1 MSEHERWQGRYAA
14 AEYVFGEAPNVFLA
28 AQKAL
33 LPKSGKMLAVADGE
47 ARNGVWLAQQG
58 LDVHSIDFSSNA
70 QTKARALAEKRGVEL
85 KLEIW
90 DINEFPFPENA
101 FDVVVEVFTQF
112 STPDERGRKWAGML
126 RTLKPGGLLLIEGY
140 TPRQLEYNTGGP
152 KELDRLYTREMLEAA
167 FAKGL
172 SRYEIKEYDAH
183 FDEGGGH
190 AGMGAVIDLVGY
202 KK

>member
-14 AEYVFGEAPNVFLA
+14 QEYVFGEEPNAFLA
-28 AQKAL
+28 AQKDL
-33 LPKSGKMLAVADGE
+33 LPKSGRVLAVADGE

-70 QTKARALAEKRGVEL
+70 HIKARALAKKKGVEL
-85 KLEIW
+85 QFEIW
-90 DINEFPFPENA
+90 DINDFPFPENTY
-101 FDVVVEVFTQF
+101 DVVVEVFTQF
-112 STPDERGRKWAGML
+112 STPDERARKWAGML

-140 TPRQLEYNTGGP
+140 TPKQLQYGTGGP
-152 KELDRLYTREMLEAA
+152 KEVDRLYTREMLERA
-167 FAKGL
+167 FAQGL

>member
-1 MSEHERWQGRYAA
+1 MSEFERWQGRYAA
-14 AEYVFGEAPNVFLA
+14 TEYVFGEEPNAFLA
-28 AQKAL
+28 AQKDL
-33 LPKSGKMLAVADGE
+33 LPKSGKVLAVADGE

-58 LDVHSIDFSSNA
+58 LDVHSIDFSPNA
-70 QTKARALAEKRGVEL
+70 HIKARALAAKRGVEL
-85 KLEIW
+85 TFEIW
-90 DINEFPFPENA
+90 DINDFPFPENTY
-101 FDVVVEVFTQF
+101 DVVVEVFTQF
-112 STPDERGRKWAGML
+112 STPDERARKWAGML

-140 TPRQLEYNTGGP
+140 TPKQLEYKTGGP

-167 FAKGL
+167 FAAGL
-172 SRYEIKEYDAH
+172 SSYDIREYDAY

>member
-14 AEYVFGEAPNVFLA
+14 QDYVFGEEPNAFLA
-28 AQKAL
+28 AQKDL
-33 LPKSGKMLAVADGE
+33 LPKSGRVLAVADGE
-47 ARNGVWLAQQG
+47 ARNGVWLAQRG

-70 QTKARALAEKRGVEL
+70 QIKARALAKKKGVEL
-85 KLEIW
+85 QFEIC
-90 DINEFPFPENA
+90 DVNDFPFPENA
-101 FDVVVEVFTQF
+101 YDVVVEVFTQF
-112 STPDERGRKWAGML
+112 STPHERARKWAGML

-140 TPRQLEYNTGGP
+140 TPKQLQYGTGGP
-152 KELDRLYTREMLEAA
+152 KELDRLYTREMLESA
-167 FAKGL
+167 FAQGL